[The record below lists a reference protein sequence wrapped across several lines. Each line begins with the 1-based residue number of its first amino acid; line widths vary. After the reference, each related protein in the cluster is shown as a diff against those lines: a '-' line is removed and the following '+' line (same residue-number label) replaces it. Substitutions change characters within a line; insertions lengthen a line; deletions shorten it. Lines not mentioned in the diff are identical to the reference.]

1 MLADGIKAFIPSEEL
16 VDLAEEKAKL
26 EAEKT
31 RLEAEVARSTKM
43 LSNPGFINK
52 APEAKVQEEKEKM
65 QKSDFIIYN
74 NSSLED
80 LEKQVLILV
89 RELSGLM

>member
-1 MLADGIKAFIPSEEL
+1 
-16 VDLAEEKAKL
+16 
-26 EAEKT
+26 
-31 RLEAEVARSTKM
+31 
-43 LSNPGFINK
+43 
-52 APEAKVQEEKEKM
+52 M

-89 RELSGLM
+89 RELSGLI